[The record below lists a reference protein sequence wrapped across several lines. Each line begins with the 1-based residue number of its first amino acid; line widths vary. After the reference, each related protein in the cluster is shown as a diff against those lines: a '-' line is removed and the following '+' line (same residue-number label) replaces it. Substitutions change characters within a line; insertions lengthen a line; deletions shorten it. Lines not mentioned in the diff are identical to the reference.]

1 MNTSIYSLAYLQY
14 TYEVLRKDI
23 LDLYV
28 PMFCKCLLQDKACEV
43 DLKRIKEAMNAI
55 YGIDN
60 ITYGAIRSICDRMAS
75 RKYGILEKRNGVF
88 YVIKG
93 KLNGYQLTLNKD
105 DKIIDDFNILIKNIS
120 DFSYLKISDIIYIIF
135 WVFLHFSKPTI
146 ILRRCVGNVFI
157 DLLTNI

>member
-28 PMFCKCLLQDKACEV
+28 PMFCKCLLRDNACEV

-60 ITYGAIRSICDRMAS
+60 ITYGAIRSICGRMAS
-75 RKYGILEKRNGVF
+75 RKYGILEKKMVYF
-88 YVIKG
+88 M
-93 KLNGYQLTLNKD
+93 LLQ
-105 DKIIDDFNILIKNIS
+105 
-120 DFSYLKISDIIYIIF
+120 
-135 WVFLHFSKPTI
+135 
-146 ILRRCVGNVFI
+146 GN
-157 DLLTNI
+157 